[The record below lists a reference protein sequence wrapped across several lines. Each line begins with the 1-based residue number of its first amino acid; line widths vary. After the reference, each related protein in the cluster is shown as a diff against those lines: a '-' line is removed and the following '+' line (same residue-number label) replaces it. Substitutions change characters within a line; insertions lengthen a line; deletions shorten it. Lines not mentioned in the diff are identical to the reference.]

1 MRQLTENEVVGA
13 VLICIVLVFSVLM
26 ISAGVLRCNMVKIE
40 QERYHD
46 SIMVILKSKDK

>member
-1 MRQLTENEVVGA
+1 MRQLTENEVVG
-13 VLICIVLVFSVLM
+13 VICVSAIVAFSILM
-26 ISAGVLRCNMVKIE
+26 LSVGLFHHYNKKID